1 MLSWAILYV
10 AADHGPTSVKNSFPD
25 EITRLLEADIADTG
39 HGDDGESRV
48 ASRAGM
54 VYSKIWRAG
63 EIITCPSPVQ
73 FQRRN
78 SKAWRG

>member
-10 AADHGPTSVKNSFPD
+10 AADHGLTSVKNSFPD
-25 EITRLLEADIADTG
+25 EITRLLEADIADASHG
-39 HGDDGESRV
+39 HDGESRM

-54 VYSKIWRAG
+54 VYSEIWRAG